1 MRPSPVSLAV
11 PLVVTSAGVEAA
23 LVVAE
28 ASEASVVLLADSS
41 T

>member
-1 MRPSPVSLAV
+1 MRPSPVSLAA
-11 PLVVTSAGVEAA
+11 PLVVTSAGVEA